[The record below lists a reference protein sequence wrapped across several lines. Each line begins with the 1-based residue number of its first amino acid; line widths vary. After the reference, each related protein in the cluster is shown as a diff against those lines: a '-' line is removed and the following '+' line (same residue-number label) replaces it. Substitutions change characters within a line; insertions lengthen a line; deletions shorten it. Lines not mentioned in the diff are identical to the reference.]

1 MWLGPREPGHRKEL
15 RVCVGGEEVVGD
27 LHAGVLAQL
36 QMQEAKRYVE
46 DSIAGGS
53 KLLEG
58 LSRTLM
64 AMKGKG
70 SKEGMWRAA
79 RAVRFVWGWAP
90 TYAKLHQRGV
100 TDSDKCPLCGE
111 HDGRGHAVRECK
123 HKELVK
129 VRREVTVDM
138 LKKVAGL
145 GTVKKK
151 RAKAQEQGGGWEIQ
165 TPASQ
170 VLPAHW
176 IKAMHLVWGLGK
188 EGTMRQWEGMGWP
201 EFEAAVRH
209 GCGAMLPG
217 EEDKVVSCMGR
228 IDKGTARGIVVL
240 TVQGVGLRSGHFRES
255 GLWSEEWQKELQRSG
270 MRRGIVQ
277 DLVRVLHKGIARLE
291 KEVWGKRAEV
301 MEGMGLGAAKCSGSK
316 DADWWRDPSTPEAP
330 APQSKEER
338 DRLRRMGSLLSRG
351 GQMNL
356 YEAGCTS
363 KTVQADEG
371 GQPSV
376 RGEGPASRAESE
388 QQHSS
393 TT

>member
-1 MWLGPREPGHRKEL
+1 MEHRLDNWGVVQRYRRLHNDKEVRWWQDGDRDVWREIWREWRAWGDRYSVIWVEGHPEVREPDRTKWGVHEWGNHICDREAARAYGQDWQWGAKMWLGPREPGHRKEL

-64 AMKGKG
+64 AMRGKG

-151 RAKAQEQGGGWEIQ
+151 RTKGQEQGGGRETQ
-165 TPASQ
+165 APASQ

-255 GLWSEEWQKELQRSG
+255 GLWSEEWQRELQRSG
-270 MRRGIVQ
+270 MKRGIVQ

-291 KEVWGKRAEV
+291 KEV
-301 MEGMGLGAAKCSGSK
+301 
-316 DADWWRDPSTPEAP
+316 
-330 APQSKEER
+330 
-338 DRLRRMGSLLSRG
+338 
-351 GQMNL
+351 
-356 YEAGCTS
+356 
-363 KTVQADEG
+363 
-371 GQPSV
+371 
-376 RGEGPASRAESE
+376 
-388 QQHSS
+388 
-393 TT
+393 